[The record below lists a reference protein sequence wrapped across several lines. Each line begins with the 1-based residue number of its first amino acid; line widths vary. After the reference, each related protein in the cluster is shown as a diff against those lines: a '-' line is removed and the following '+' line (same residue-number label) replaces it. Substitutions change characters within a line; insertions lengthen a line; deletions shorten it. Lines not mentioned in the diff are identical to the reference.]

1 MELELKFSDARL
13 SLRHLRHNFLVFQ
26 VACGNSGS
34 RKSGP
39 GEVICQDK

>member
-26 VACGNSGS
+26 VACGIQVLESQAQE
-34 RKSGP
+34 K
-39 GEVICQDK
+39 